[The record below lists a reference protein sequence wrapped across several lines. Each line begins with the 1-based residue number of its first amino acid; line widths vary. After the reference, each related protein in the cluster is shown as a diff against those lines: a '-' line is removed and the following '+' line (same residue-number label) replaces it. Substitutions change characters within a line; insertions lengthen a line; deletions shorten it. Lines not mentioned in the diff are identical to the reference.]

1 MEPTN
6 LHRRIIEKLQSV
18 INMTS
23 SEKTTITRLVCRQ
36 QWELLLELLR
46 RGDSVLPIDDTVGH
60 PITRELL
67 VHLVCRFRAPTCVV
81 RLMAETYPESLKSS
95 DALGRFPIHIAC
107 AWGASTETIEFLICQ
122 DSVAAS
128 IQDNEGKA
136 PIHHLCQSFQL
147 NYQDTSRMSTGEAM
161 LSIINMLKAVAPNT
175 FNLEDNE
182 EANAIEYAIE
192 SDTNIKIIRAIQ
204 RACRD
209 TWREMKRESFAPH
222 EELQLGLKRLQV
234 DLRTHHLSKRGVV
247 ITKHN
252 AESTGVPITG
262 ELKVKVQTA
271 RTA

>member
-1 MEPTN
+1 MEPTH
-6 LHRRIIEKLQSV
+6 LHRRIIKKLQSV

-36 QWELLLELLR
+36 QWTLLLEQLR

-81 RLMAETYPESLKSS
+81 RLVAETYPESLKSP
-95 DALGRFPIHIAC
+95 DAMGRFPIHIAC
-107 AWGASTETIEFLICQ
+107 AWGASTETIEFLIYQ

-128 IQDNEGKA
+128 MQDNEGKA

-147 NYQDTSRMSTGEAM
+147 NYQDTLCMSTGEAM
-161 LSIINMLKAVAPNT
+161 LSIINMLKAVAPNS

-192 SDTNIKIIRAIQ
+192 SDTNIKIIRTIQ

-222 EELQLGLKRLQV
+222 EELQLGLQRVQA
-234 DLRTHHLSKRGVV
+234 DLKTHHLSSK
-247 ITKHN
+247 
-252 AESTGVPITG
+252 STGVPITG
-262 ELKVKVQTA
+262 ELKVKVNAA